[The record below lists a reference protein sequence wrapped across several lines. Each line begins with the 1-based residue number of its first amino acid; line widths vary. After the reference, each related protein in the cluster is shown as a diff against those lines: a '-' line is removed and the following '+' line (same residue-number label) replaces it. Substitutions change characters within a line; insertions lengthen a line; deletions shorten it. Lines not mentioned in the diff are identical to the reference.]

1 MKTMD
6 ERNETEA
13 AGESDHSTEFLQL
26 LATYD
31 RALSLYVYGLIP
43 HQADA
48 DDILQQTKMIM
59 WRSFSQFQLGTN
71 FIAWARKIAFHQIL
85 GHRRK
90 KKKDHLPLSDE
101 MLDLVGEEIA
111 EITDSEYLRKQALQI
126 CLNHLKDEHRKMMLM
141 RYEEEMEVD
150 EIAAKTASTPGA
162 VYRALSR
169 LRLGLLDCINTR
181 LASETTLS

>member
-1 MKTMD
+1 MSEEDKS
-6 ERNETEA
+6 EN
-13 AGESDHSTEFLQL
+13 DHSTEFLQL
-26 LATYD
+26 LAKHD
-31 RALSLYVYGLIP
+31 RALALYVYGLIP

-59 WRSFSQFQLGTN
+59 WHSFSQFEMGTN

-90 KKKDHLPLSDE
+90 TKKQHLPLSDE

-111 EITDSEYLRKQALQI
+111 EITDHEHLRKQALQS
-126 CLNHLKDEHRKMMLM
+126 CLNHLRDDHRKMMLM
-141 RYEEEMEVD
+141 RYAEEMEVD
-150 EIAAKTASTPGA
+150 EIAKRTATTPGA

-169 LRLGLLDCINTR
+169 LRLSLLDCITNR
-181 LASETTLS
+181 LKSETILP